1 MNIPNI
7 ISFSRIILSVILLFL
22 MNSVTLFLILFFIA
36 GLTDV
41 ADGYIARK
49 FKIVTT
55 LGARIDSVADI
66 FFHVVLLLLLFLNY
80 RWVFTENAALFVA
93 ILAIKF
99 LSIIVSKMKFGKII
113 FLHTIANKLTG
124 FLVFVAVPIIML
136 AENNSF
142 LPALLCIAL
151 LAALEEL
158 LILIKE
164 KDVNEN
170 RKSFFVK

>member
-7 ISFSRIILSVILLFL
+7 ISFSRIIFSVVLLFL
-22 MNSVTLFLILFFIA
+22 MNSVPQFLILFFIA

-49 FKIVTT
+49 FKMVTA

-66 FFHVVLLLLLFLNY
+66 FFHIVLLLVLFLNY

-93 ILAIKF
+93 ILAIKS

-113 FLHTIANKLTG
+113 FLHTIANKITG
-124 FLVFVAVPIIML
+124 FLVFVAVPTVML
-136 AENNSF
+136 TGKNSF

-170 RKSFFVK
+170 RKSIFVK

>member
-36 GLTDV
+36 GITDV

-49 FKIVTT
+49 FKMVTA

-66 FFHVVLLLLLFLNY
+66 FFHIVLLLLLFLNY

-93 ILAIKF
+93 ILVIKF
-99 LSIIVSKMKFGKII
+99 LSIIVSKMKFCKII
-113 FLHTIANKLTG
+113 FLHTLANKLTG
-124 FLVFVAVPIIML
+124 FLVFVAVPTVML
-136 AENNSF
+136 VENNSF
-142 LPALLCIAL
+142 LPALLYIAL
-151 LAALEEL
+151 LTALEEL

-164 KDVNEN
+164 KEVNEN
-170 RKSFFVK
+170 RKSLFIK

>member
-1 MNIPNI
+1 
-7 ISFSRIILSVILLFL
+7 
-22 MNSVTLFLILFFIA
+22 MNSVPQFLILFFIA

-49 FKIVTT
+49 YNMATA
-55 LGARIDSVADI
+55 LGARIDSIADI
-66 FFHVVLLLLLFLNY
+66 FFHIVLLFVIFLKY
-80 RWVFTENAALFVA
+80 RWVFTENVALFFAV
-93 ILAIKF
+93 LAIKL
-99 LSIIVSKMKFGKII
+99 LSMIVSKMKFGKIV
-113 FLHTIANKLTG
+113 FLHTIANKVTG
-124 FLVFVAVPIIML
+124 FLVFVAVPTVML
-136 AENNSF
+136 TEKSSF

-158 LILIKE
+158 LILLKE

>member
-7 ISFSRIILSVILLFL
+7 ISFSRIILSVVLLFL
-22 MNSVTLFLILFFIA
+22 MNSVPQFLILFFIA

-49 FKIVTT
+49 YNMATA
-55 LGARIDSVADI
+55 LGARIDSIADI
-66 FFHVVLLLLLFLNY
+66 FFHIVLLFVIFLKY
-80 RWVFTENAALFVA
+80 RWVFTENVALFFAV
-93 ILAIKF
+93 LAIKL
-99 LSIIVSKMKFGKII
+99 LSMIVSKMKFGKIV
-113 FLHTIANKLTG
+113 FLHTIANKVTG
-124 FLVFVAVPIIML
+124 LLVFVAVPTVML
-136 AENNSF
+136 TEKNSF
-142 LPALLCIAL
+142 LPVLLCIAL

>member
-7 ISFSRIILSVILLFL
+7 ISFSRIILSVVLLFL
-22 MNSVTLFLILFFIA
+22 MNSVPQFLILFFIA

-49 FKIVTT
+49 YNMATA
-55 LGARIDSVADI
+55 LGARIDSIADI
-66 FFHVVLLLLLFLNY
+66 FFHIVLLFVIFLKY
-80 RWVFTENAALFVA
+80 RWVFTENVALFFAV
-93 ILAIKF
+93 LAIKL
-99 LSIIVSKMKFGKII
+99 LSMIVSKMKFGKIV
-113 FLHTIANKLTG
+113 FLHTIANKVTG
-124 FLVFVAVPIIML
+124 FLVFVAVPTVML
-136 AENNSF
+136 TEKSSF

-158 LILIKE
+158 LILLKE

>member
-41 ADGYIARK
+41 ADGYFARK
-49 FKIVTT
+49 FKMVTA

-66 FFHVVLLLLLFLNY
+66 FFHIVLLLVLFLNY

-93 ILAIKF
+93 ILAIKS

-113 FLHTIANKLTG
+113 FLHTIANKITG
-124 FLVFVAVPIIML
+124 FLVFVAVPTVML
-136 AENNSF
+136 TGKNSF

-164 KDVNEN
+164 KEVNEN
-170 RKSFFVK
+170 RKSLFIK

>member
-1 MNIPNI
+1 
-7 ISFSRIILSVILLFL
+7 

-49 FKIVTT
+49 LKMVTA

-66 FFHVVLLLLLFLNY
+66 FFYIVLLLLLFLNY

-93 ILAIKF
+93 ILVIKF
-99 LSIIVSKMKFGKII
+99 LSIIVSRIKFGKIV
-113 FLHTIANKLTG
+113 FLHTLANKLTG
-124 FLVFVAVPIIML
+124 FLVFVAVPIVML

-142 LPALLCIAL
+142 LPSLLCY
-151 LAALEEL
+151 
-158 LILIKE
+158 
-164 KDVNEN
+164 
-170 RKSFFVK
+170 SFVGGFGRVTYFDKGKRSK

>member
-7 ISFSRIILSVILLFL
+7 ISFSRIIISVILLFL
-22 MNSVTLFLILFFIA
+22 MNSVTLFLILLFIA

-49 FKIVTT
+49 YNMATA
-55 LGARIDSVADI
+55 LGARIDSIADI
-66 FFHVVLLLLLFLNY
+66 FFYIVLLLVMFLKY
-80 RWVFTENAALFVA
+80 QWVFTENVALFLA
-93 ILAIKF
+93 ILSIKL
-99 LSIIVSKMKFGKII
+99 LSMIVSKMKFGKIV
-113 FLHTIANKLTG
+113 FLHTIANKVTG
-124 FLVFVAVPIIML
+124 FLVFVAVPTVML
-136 AENNSF
+136 TEMNSF
-142 LPALLCIAL
+142 LPVLLCIAL

-158 LILIKE
+158 LILLKE